1 MLFLESVSFCLLHL
15 SRFISVLKFTGM
27 VVLLNTVLPKQG
39 NPFGKH
45 GRCSQEISYCLATE
59 TPAKAELFKKLKII

>member
-1 MLFLESVSFCLLHL
+1 MGWLFCLILF
-15 SRFISVLKFTGM
+15 SQNF
-27 VVLLNTVLPKQG
+27 QA

-59 TPAKAELFKKLKII
+59 TPAKAELFKKTENYLNVKMSGLIWKRNFSKD